1 MDVGEGGQMTPI
13 EMLKQLEQSTDLF
26 VFADEIAP
34 IIGVKPAT
42 LVYQAKHPNG
52 NPLPFKFVVLGT
64 RVHFNR
70 LSFIEYVKGRK
81 R

>member
-1 MDVGEGGQMTPI
+1 MALGAERMTPI

>member
-1 MDVGEGGQMTPI
+1 MTPI
-13 EMLKQLEQSTDLF
+13 EMLKQLEQSQDLF

-34 IIGVKPAT
+34 IIGVMPAT

>member
-1 MDVGEGGQMTPI
+1 MDVREGGQMTPI

>member
-1 MDVGEGGQMTPI
+1 MTPI
-13 EMLKQLEQSTDLF
+13 EMLKQLEQSQDLF

-42 LVYQAKHPNG
+42 LVYQAKHLNG

>member
-1 MDVGEGGQMTPI
+1 MDVREGGQMTPI

-34 IIGVKPAT
+34 IIGVKPST
-42 LVYQAKHPNG
+42 LVYQAKNPKG
-52 NPLPFKFVVLGT
+52 NPLPFKFVILGT
-64 RVHFNR
+64 HVHFNR

>member
-1 MDVGEGGQMTPI
+1 MTPI
-13 EMLKQLEQSTDLF
+13 EMLKQLEQSQDLF

-34 IIGVKPAT
+34 IIGVKPST

>member
-1 MDVGEGGQMTPI
+1 MTPI
-13 EMLKQLEQSTDLF
+13 EMLKQLEQSQDSF

-64 RVHFNR
+64 HVHFNR

>member
-1 MDVGEGGQMTPI
+1 MTPI

-52 NPLPFKFVVLGT
+52 KPLPFKFVILGT

-70 LSFIEYVKGRK
+70 LSFLEYVTGKK
-81 R
+81 RSR

>member
-1 MDVGEGGQMTPI
+1 MSKYDA
-13 EMLKQLEQSTDLF
+13 LKELEKMQDPF
-26 VFADEIAP
+26 VFADKIAP
-34 IIGVKPAT
+34 VLGVKPET
-42 LVYQAKHPNG
+42 LVYQAKHPG
-52 NPLPFKFVVLGT
+52 GYPLPFKFVILGT

>member
-1 MDVGEGGQMTPI
+1 MTPI
-13 EMLKQLEQSTDLF
+13 EMLKQLEQSQDLF

-52 NPLPFKFVVLGT
+52 KPLPFKFVILGT

-70 LSFIEYVKGRK
+70 LSFLEYVTGKK
-81 R
+81 RSR